1 MFRGDKLMELYVIN
15 DRKPSLDE
23 LQKMVGGYIEIVAEK
38 YGKQLIANEEGNVL
52 GLNINWVATK
62 EYNDYFEKPGMILGD
77 AVLLEKNARIS

>member
-1 MFRGDKLMELYVIN
+1 MELYVIN

-38 YGKQLIANEEGNVL
+38 YEKQLIANEEGNVL

-62 EYNDYFEKPGMILGD
+62 EYNDYFKKPGMILGD
-77 AVLLEKNARIS
+77 AVLLEKNVRIS

>member
-1 MFRGDKLMELYVIN
+1 MELYVIN

-38 YGKQLIANEEGNVL
+38 YEKQLIANEEGNVL

-62 EYNDYFEKPGMILGD
+62 EYNDYFKKPGMILGD

>member
-1 MFRGDKLMELYVIN
+1 MELYVIN

-38 YGKQLIANEEGNVL
+38 YGKQLIANEEGNIL
-52 GLNINWVATK
+52 GLDINWEATK
-62 EYNDYFEKPGMILGD
+62 EYNDFFEKQGMILGD